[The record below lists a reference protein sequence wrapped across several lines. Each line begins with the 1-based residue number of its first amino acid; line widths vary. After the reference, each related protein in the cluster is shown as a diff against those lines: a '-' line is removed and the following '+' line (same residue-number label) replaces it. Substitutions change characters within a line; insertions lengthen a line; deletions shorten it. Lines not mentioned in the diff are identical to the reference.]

1 MPAEKSFTI
10 SVENHA
16 HATVAAATSVN
27 PAFHHTLE
35 PTTQPTT
42 QPSTQPSAK
51 PDNDHLRVQVTA
63 VSLRKH
69 YRLIITPD
77 AMHLT
82 GLFLYP
88 VKSFRGCAV
97 SAADVDALGLV
108 GDRRFLVVDEHG
120 AHLTQRPLPRMALI
134 STALDPTHLTLSAD
148 GAASVRIPRHSSLD
162 PHPATTRT
170 VSIWRS
176 QGLLAE
182 DCGPEVSAW
191 LSAFL
196 GVTCHLVRIGE
207 KFRRPVLDHPAFS
220 AAPANTPIS
229 DDRIVSADLFNF
241 SDGYP
246 FLVVSEAS
254 LAHLNDRLAS
264 IGEEPVPM
272 DRFRPSL
279 VISGCPAYAEDTWSR
294 LRIGAITFRS
304 GGPCARCTVVTTDQL
319 TGERGHE
326 PLRTLASYRRD
337 PTDSTRIN
345 FALNLTHETKSG
357 TLRLGDPVELL

>member
-1 MPAEKSFTI
+1 
-10 SVENHA
+10 
-16 HATVAAATSVN
+16 
-27 PAFHHTLE
+27 
-35 PTTQPTT
+35 
-42 QPSTQPSAK
+42 
-51 PDNDHLRVQVTA
+51 
-63 VSLRKH
+63 
-69 YRLIITPD
+69 
-77 AMHLT
+77 MHLT

-97 SAADVDALGLV
+97 SAAAVDALGLV

-162 PHPATTRT
+162 PYPATLRT

-176 QGLLAE
+176 QGLIAE
-182 DCGPEVSAW
+182 DCGREVSAW

-279 VISGCPAYAEDTWSR
+279 VVNGCPAYAEDTWSR

-304 GGPCARCTVVTTDQL
+304 GGPCARCTVVTTDQV

-337 PTDSTRIN
+337 PTDATCIN

-357 TLRLGDPVELL
+357 TLRLGDAVELF

>member
-1 MPAEKSFTI
+1 MPAKKSFTI
-10 SVENHA
+10 SAENHA

-35 PTTQPTT
+35 PTTQP
-42 QPSTQPSAK
+42 STQPSAQ
-51 PDNDHLRVQVTA
+51 PDTDRLRVRLTA
-63 VSLRKH
+63 VLLRKQ
-69 YRLIITPD
+69 RRPIITPD

-162 PHPATTRT
+162 PYPATLRT

-182 DCGPEVSAW
+182 DCGREVSAW

-207 KFRRPVLDHPAFS
+207 KFRRPVLDHPAFT

-229 DDRIVSADLFNF
+229 DDRIMAADLFNF

-254 LAHLNDRLAS
+254 LAHLNDRLVS

-279 VISGCPAYAEDTWSR
+279 VVSGCSAHAEDTWSR
-294 LRIGAITFRS
+294 LRIGDITFRS

-357 TLRLGDPVELL
+357 TLRLGDAVELLKM

>member
-1 MPAEKSFTI
+1 MPRARCPPKNHSR
-10 SVENHA
+10 SKWENHA
-16 HATVAAATSVN
+16 HTTETEATCVN
-27 PAFHHTLE
+27 PRFIPRLE
-35 PTTQPTT
+35 PT
-42 QPSTQPSAK
+42 AK

-69 YRLIITPD
+69 YRPIITPD

-108 GDRRFLVVDEHG
+108 GDRRFLVVDENG

-148 GAASVRIPRHSSLD
+148 GAASVRITRHSSLD
-162 PHPATTRT
+162 PYPATTRT

-182 DCGPEVSAW
+182 DCGRDVSAW

-246 FLVVSEAS
+246 FLVASEAS
-254 LAHLNDRLAS
+254 LAHLNDRLVS

-279 VISGCPAYAEDTWSR
+279 VVNGCPAYAEDTWSR
-294 LRIGAITFRS
+294 LRIGAITFRT
-304 GGPCARCTVVTTDQL
+304 GGPCARCIVTTTDQV

-357 TLRLGDPVELL
+357 TLRLGDPVELF

>member
-1 MPAEKSFTI
+1 M
-10 SVENHA
+10 
-16 HATVAAATSVN
+16 
-27 PAFHHTLE
+27 
-35 PTTQPTT
+35 PTT
-42 QPSTQPSAK
+42 
-51 PDNDHLRVQVTA
+51 
-63 VSLRKH
+63 
-69 YRLIITPD
+69 
-77 AMHLT
+77 LT

-97 SAADVDALGLV
+97 SAADIDALGLV
-108 GDRRFLVVDEHG
+108 DDRRFLVVDENG

-134 STALDPTHLTLSAD
+134 STALTATALLLRAD
-148 GAASVRIPRHSSLD
+148 GAGEISVPLRATA
-162 PHPATTRT
+162 PATLRT

-176 QGLLAE
+176 HGLLAE
-182 DCGPEVSAW
+182 DCGRDVSAW

-207 KFRRPVLDHPAFS
+207 KFRRPVLDHPAFTS
-220 AAPANTPIS
+220 APANTPIS

-254 LAHLNDRLAS
+254 LAHLNDRLVS
-264 IGEEPVPM
+264 IGEAPVPM

-279 VISGCPAYAEDTWSR
+279 VVNGCPAYAEDTWSR
-294 LRIGAITFRS
+294 LRIGAITFRT
-304 GGPCARCTVVTTDQL
+304 GGPCARCIVTTTDQV

-326 PLRTLASYRRD
+326 PLRTLATYRRD
-337 PTDSTRIN
+337 PTDATCIN

-357 TLRLGDPVELL
+357 TLRLGDPVELF

>member
-1 MPAEKSFTI
+1 MPRARCPPKNHSR
-10 SVENHA
+10 SKWENHA
-16 HATVAAATSVN
+16 HTTETEATCVN
-27 PAFHHTLE
+27 PRFIPRLE
-35 PTTQPTT
+35 PT
-42 QPSTQPSAK
+42 AK

-108 GDRRFLVVDEHG
+108 GDRRFLVVDENG

-182 DCGPEVSAW
+182 DCGRDVSAW

-220 AAPANTPIS
+220 SAPANSPISEMPSWTVGKNRLGSSARRKAAPAP
-229 DDRIVSADLFNF
+229 
-241 SDGYP
+241 
-246 FLVVSEAS
+246 E
-254 LAHLNDRLAS
+254 
-264 IGEEPVPM
+264 
-272 DRFRPSL
+272 RPSATSCFSRDL
-279 VISGCPAYAEDTWSR
+279 REDTT
-294 LRIGAITFRS
+294 AISLMAKT
-304 GGPCARCTVVTTDQL
+304 PLARNKRQT
-319 TGERGHE
+319 
-326 PLRTLASYRRD
+326 
-337 PTDSTRIN
+337 TRISIRTIVIRT
-345 FALNLTHETKSG
+345 AAAGPPEQEVSHELFSARPG
-357 TLRLGDPVELL
+357 RR

>member
-1 MPAEKSFTI
+1 
-10 SVENHA
+10 
-16 HATVAAATSVN
+16 
-27 PAFHHTLE
+27 
-35 PTTQPTT
+35 
-42 QPSTQPSAK
+42 
-51 PDNDHLRVQVTA
+51 
-63 VSLRKH
+63 
-69 YRLIITPD
+69 
-77 AMHLT
+77 MHLT

-88 VKSFRGCAV
+88 VKSFRGCTV
-97 SAADVDALGLV
+97 SAADVDALGLA

-134 STALDPTHLTLSAD
+134 STELTATALILSAE
-148 GAASVRIPRHSSLD
+148 GAGATSVPLRATA
-162 PHPATTRT
+162 PATLRT

-182 DCGPEVSAW
+182 DCGCEVSAW

-207 KFRRPVLDHPAFS
+207 KFRRPVLDHPQFS
-220 AAPANTPIS
+220 SAPANTLII

-254 LAHLNDRLAS
+254 LAHLNDRLVS

-279 VISGCPAYAEDTWSR
+279 VVSGCPAFAEDTWSR

-304 GGPCARCTVVTTDQL
+304 GGPCARCIVTTTDQV

-326 PLRTLASYRRD
+326 PLRTLATYRRD
-337 PTDSTRIN
+337 PADATRIN